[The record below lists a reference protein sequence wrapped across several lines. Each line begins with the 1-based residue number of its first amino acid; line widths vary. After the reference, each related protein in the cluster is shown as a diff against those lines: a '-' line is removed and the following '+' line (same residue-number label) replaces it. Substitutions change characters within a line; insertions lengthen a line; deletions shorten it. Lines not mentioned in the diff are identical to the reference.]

1 MINRDIADQWISRAY
16 SNLEREYVQFLYV
29 QTMGTLM
36 LFDRKKLN

>member
-1 MINRDIADQWISRAY
+1 MINRDLAEEWMNRAY

-29 QTMGTLM
+29 KTMGTLM